1 MEEAPWFPNKSL
13 FLHLPRWL
21 IHMAVRK
28 RSQFLAGCW
37 QEVLVPQLVDLS
49 SGLEEHDTAAGLSQ
63 TDGSERERKNKH

>member
-1 MEEAPWFPNKSL
+1 
-13 FLHLPRWL
+13 
-21 IHMAVRK
+21 MAVRK